1 MRQVLTVLFCF
12 AAFTTALASL
22 PTTHYKQRSTK
33 DAKVL
38 ILGGGVAGVI
48 AARTLYREGIDDFLI
63 IEARN
68 ELGRRMQNYTIGGT
82 QTDNGP
88 ANPILALARKHH
100 VKNQYSDL
108 DGSVTTYD
116 YNGSKDYRDI
126 LNTSIDQFTRII
138 AVAGERVK
146 TQQVDLSLQS
156 AYGITGATPK
166 NLYEAACQYYEVDWV
181 RDFFLS
187 KHAVFP
193 MSHSSGMQVFFLL
206 DFFIL
211 LIITTTHPIDAQPPD
226 RSSWIASAWNNNFTF
241 NTNMSGFSDHNN
253 LCIDQ
258 RGFKTII
265 QAEAADF
272 LQPEQV
278 SLNSV
283 VTTIS
288 YDGDGVTVTLENG
301 TNLTADYVLC
311 TFSLGVLQYGDIAF
325 KPALPSWKVEA
336 IQSMVMATYTKIFLQ
351 FEEKFWFDTE
361 MAVYA
366 DKERGRYPIWQS
378 LDHVKFFPGSG
389 LIFVTVTGDFSL
401 RIESMQD
408 SDVQEEVME
417 VLRAMYP
424 NTAVPDPVAF
434 HFKRWNADPL
444 FRGSYSNWPPS
455 FLPGHS
461 GNLRATVDKRL
472 WFAGEATSLKYFGFL
487 HGAYFEGLNAGE
499 EIAKCIKGFACT
511 ARTHLDSVLDASP
524 YPFVSITP

>member
-1 MRQVLTVLFCF
+1 VSSPITEMRQVLAVLLGF
-12 AAFTTALASL
+12 AAFATALPS
-22 PTTHYKQRSTK
+22 PSSTHYNQRSTK
-33 DAKVL
+33 NAKVL

-48 AARTLYREGIDDFLI
+48 AARTLHRKGIDDFLI
-63 IEARN
+63 VEARN
-68 ELGRRMQNYTIGGT
+68 ELGGRMQNYTIGVPGKQYTVEVGPNWIQGT
-82 QTDNGP
+82 QTGNGT
-88 ANPILALARKHH
+88 ANPILTLARKHH
-100 VKNQYSDL
+100 VKNQYNDL
-108 DGSVTTYD
+108 DDSITTYD
-116 YNGSKDYRDI
+116 YNGFKDYRDI
-126 LNTSIDQFTRII
+126 LNTSIDQFTQI
-138 AVAGERVK
+138 VTDAGERVK

-156 AYGITGATPK
+156 AYGITSATPK
-166 NLYEAACQYYEVDWV
+166 NLYEAACQYYQVDWEY
-181 RDFFLS
+181 
-187 KHAVFP
+187 
-193 MSHSSGMQVFFLL
+193 
-206 DFFIL
+206 
-211 LIITTTHPIDAQPPD
+211 AQAPD
-226 RSSWIASAWNNNFTF
+226 QNSWIASAWNNNFTF
-241 NTNMSGFSDHNN
+241 DTDMGGFSDENN

-272 LQPEQV
+272 LQPDQV

-389 LIFVTVTGDFSL
+389 LVFVTVTGDFSL

-461 GNLRATVDKRL
+461 ENLRATVDKRL

-487 HGAYFEGLNAGE
+487 HGAYFEGLDAGE
-499 EIAKCIKGFACT
+499 GIAKCVEGPAC
-511 ARTHLDSVLDASP
+511 AGRAHLNSVLDASP

>member
-1 MRQVLTVLFCF
+1 MRQVHLAVLLGF
-12 AAFTTALASL
+12 AAFATALPS
-22 PTTHYKQRSTK
+22 PSIDTHDYNHYDRRSTK

-48 AARTLYREGIDDFLI
+48 AARTLHRKGIDDFLI
-63 IEARN
+63 VEARD
-68 ELGRRMQNYTIGGT
+68 ELGGRMQNYTIGVPGKQYTVEVGPNWIQGT
-82 QTDNGP
+82 QTGSGP
-88 ANPILALARKHH
+88 ANPILTLARKHH
-100 VKNQYSDL
+100 VKNQYNDL
-108 DGSVTTYD
+108 DGSITTYD
-116 YNGSKDYRDI
+116 YNGLKDYRDI
-126 LNTSIDQFTRII
+126 LDTSIDQFTQIV
-138 AVAGERVK
+138 ADAGERVK
-146 TQQVDLSLQS
+146 LQQVDLSLQS
-156 AYGITGATPK
+156 AYGITGAKPK
-166 NLYEAACQYYEVDWV
+166 NIYEAACQYYEVDW
-181 RDFFLS
+181 
-187 KHAVFP
+187 A
-193 MSHSSGMQVFFLL
+193 
-206 DFFIL
+206 
-211 LIITTTHPIDAQPPD
+211 PD
-226 RSSWIASAWNNNFTF
+226 QNSWIASAWNNNFTF
-241 NTNMSGFSDHNN
+241 DVDMGGFSDENN

-265 QAEAADF
+265 QAEAVEF

-283 VTTIS
+283 VTTIAYS
-288 YDGDGVTVTLENG
+288 GDGVTVTLENG
-301 TNLTADYVLC
+301 TALTADYVLC
-311 TFSLGVLQYGDIAF
+311 TFSLGVLQYGDVAF
-325 KPALPSWKVEA
+325 KPDLPSWKTEA

-366 DKERGRYPIWQS
+366 DKQRGRYPIWQS

-389 LIFVTVTGDFSL
+389 LVFVTVTGDFSL
-401 RIESMQD
+401 RIEGMED

-424 NTAVPDPVAF
+424 NTTVPDPVAF

-461 GNLRATVDKRL
+461 ENLRASVDKRL

-487 HGAYFEGLNAGE
+487 HGAYFEGLYAGE
-499 EIAKCIKGFACT
+499 DIAKCVEGSACT
-511 ARTHLDSVLDASP
+511 GREHLNSVVDASP

>member
-1 MRQVLTVLFCF
+1 MRQVHLVALLGF
-12 AAFTTALASL
+12 AALATALPSPSTAHNNL
-22 PTTHYKQRSTK
+22 NHRSTK

-48 AARTLYREGIDDFLI
+48 AARTLHQQGIDDFLI
-63 IEARN
+63 VEARN
-68 ELGRRMQNYTIGGT
+68 ELGGRMQNYTIGVPGKQYTVEVGPNWIQGT
-82 QTDNGP
+82 QTGNGP
-88 ANPILALARKHH
+88 ANPILTLARKHH
-100 VKNQYSDL
+100 VKNQYNDL
-108 DGSVTTYD
+108 DGSITTYD
-116 YNGSKDYRDI
+116 YNGLKDYRD
-126 LNTSIDQFTRII
+126 LLDASVDQFSQIV
-138 AVAGERVK
+138 ADAGERVK
-146 TQQVDLSLQS
+146 AQQVDLGLQS

-166 NLYEAACQYYEVDWV
+166 NMYEAACQYYEVDWEY
-181 RDFFLS
+181 
-187 KHAVFP
+187 
-193 MSHSSGMQVFFLL
+193 
-206 DFFIL
+206 
-211 LIITTTHPIDAQPPD
+211 AQAPD
-226 RSSWIASAWNNNFTF
+226 QNSWIASAWNNNFTF
-241 NTNMSGFSDHNN
+241 DVDMGGFSDENN

-283 VTTIS
+283 VTTIAYS
-288 YDGDGVTVTLENG
+288 EDGVTVTLQDG
-301 TNLTADYVLC
+301 TALTADYVLC

-325 KPALPSWKVEA
+325 KPTLPSWKVEA

-351 FEEKFWFDTE
+351 FKEKFWFDTE
-361 MAVYA
+361 MAIYA

-389 LIFVTVTGDFSL
+389 LVFVTVTGDFSL
-401 RIESMQD
+401 RIEGMKD
-408 SDVQEEVME
+408 SDVQDEVME

-424 NTAVPDPVAF
+424 NITVPDPVAF

-461 GNLRATVDKRL
+461 ENLRAAVDTRL
-472 WFAGEATSLKYFGFL
+472 WFAGEATSLKYYGFL
-487 HGAYFEGLNAGE
+487 HGAYFEGLYAGE
-499 EIAKCIKGFACT
+499 EIAKCVNSSTCT
-511 ARTHLDSVLDASP
+511 GRPHLNSVVDASP

>member
-1 MRQVLTVLFCF
+1 MRQVLAVLLGF
-12 AAFTTALASL
+12 AAFATALPS
-22 PTTHYKQRSTK
+22 PSSTHYNQRSTK
-33 DAKVL
+33 NAKVL

-48 AARTLYREGIDDFLI
+48 AARTLHRKGIDDFLI
-63 IEARN
+63 VEARN
-68 ELGRRMQNYTIGGT
+68 ELGGRMQNYTIGVPGKQYTVEVGPNWIQGT
-82 QTDNGP
+82 QTGNGT
-88 ANPILALARKHH
+88 ANPILTLARKHH
-100 VKNQYSDL
+100 VKNQYNDL
-108 DGSVTTYD
+108 DDSITTYD
-116 YNGSKDYRDI
+116 YNGFKDYRDI
-126 LNTSIDQFTRII
+126 LNTSIDQFTQI
-138 AVAGERVK
+138 VTDAGERVK

-156 AYGITGATPK
+156 AYGITSATPK
-166 NLYEAACQYYEVDWV
+166 NLYEAACQYYQVDW
-181 RDFFLS
+181 
-187 KHAVFP
+187 A
-193 MSHSSGMQVFFLL
+193 
-206 DFFIL
+206 
-211 LIITTTHPIDAQPPD
+211 PD
-226 RSSWIASAWNNNFTF
+226 QNSWIASAWNNNFTF
-241 NTNMSGFSDHNN
+241 DTDMGGFSDENN

-272 LQPEQV
+272 LQPDQV

-389 LIFVTVTGDFSL
+389 LVFVTVTGDFSL

-461 GNLRATVDKRL
+461 ENLRATVDKRL

-487 HGAYFEGLNAGE
+487 HGAYFEGLDAGE
-499 EIAKCIKGFACT
+499 GIAKCVEGPAC
-511 ARTHLDSVLDASP
+511 AGRAHLNSVLDASP

>member
-1 MRQVLTVLFCF
+1 MRRVHLAVLLGF
-12 AAFTTALASL
+12 AAFAEALSSPSTA
-22 PTTHYKQRSTK
+22 HNNHRSAK

-48 AARTLYREGIDDFLI
+48 AARTLHRKGIDDFLI
-63 IEARN
+63 VEARN
-68 ELGRRMQNYTIGGT
+68 ELGGRMQDYTIGVPGKQYTIELGPNWIQGT
-82 QTDNGP
+82 QTGNGT
-88 ANPILALARKHH
+88 ANPILMLARKHH
-100 VKNQYSDL
+100 VKNQYNNL

-116 YNGSKDYRDI
+116 YNGFKDY
-126 LNTSIDQFTRII
+126 LNLLDTSVDQFTQVG
-138 AVAGERVK
+138 AVAGGRVE

-156 AYGITGATPK
+156 AYGIIGATPK
-166 NLYEAACQYYEVDWV
+166 NMYEAACQYYQVDWV
-181 RDFFLS
+181 REY
-187 KHAVFP
+187 
-193 MSHSSGMQVFFLL
+193 
-206 DFFIL
+206 
-211 LIITTTHPIDAQPPD
+211 AQAPD
-226 RSSWIASAWNNNFTF
+226 QNSWIASAWNNNFTF
-241 NTNMSGFSDHNN
+241 DVDMGGFSDNNN

-283 VTTIS
+283 VRTIAYS
-288 YDGDGVTVTLENG
+288 GDGVTVTLKNG
-301 TNLTADYVLC
+301 TALTADYVLC
-311 TFSLGVLQYGDIAF
+311 TFSVGVLQYGDIAF
-325 KPALPSWKVEA
+325 EPALPSWKIEA

-351 FEEKFWFDTE
+351 FNEKFWFDTE
-361 MAVYA
+361 MAIYA

-389 LIFVTVTGDFSL
+389 LVFVTVTGDYSL
-401 RIESMQD
+401 RIEGMQD

-424 NTAVPDPVAF
+424 NITVPDPVAF

-461 GNLRATVDKRL
+461 ENLRATVDKSL
-472 WFAGEATSLKYFGFL
+472 WFAGEATTLKYYGFL

-499 EIAKCIKGFACT
+499 EIAKCVEGPACT
-511 ARTHLDSVLDASP
+511 GREHLNSVVDASP

>member
-1 MRQVLTVLFCF
+1 MRQVLTVLFYF
-12 AAFTTALASL
+12 AAFTTALPSL

-48 AARTLYREGIDDFLI
+48 AARTLYHEGIDDFLI

-68 ELGRRMQNYTIGGT
+68 ELGGRMQNYTIGVPGKQYTVELGANWIQGT

-108 DGSVTTYD
+108 DGSVTIYD
-116 YNGSKDYRDI
+116 HNGSKDYRAI
-126 LNTSIDQFTRII
+126 LNTSIYQFTRII

-146 TQQVDLSLQS
+146 TQQVDLSLRS
-156 AYGITGATPK
+156 AYGIAGATPK
-166 NLYEAACQYYEVDWV
+166 NLYEAACQYYQVDWV
-181 RDFFLS
+181 R
-187 KHAVFP
+187 
-193 MSHSSGMQVFFLL
+193 MQVFFLL

-241 NTNMSGFSDHNN
+241 NTNMSGFSDENN

-272 LQPEQV
+272 LQPDQV
-278 SLNSV
+278 SLYSV
-283 VTTIS
+283 VTTIA
-288 YDGDGVTVTLENG
+288 YDRDGVTVTLENG
-301 TNLTADYVLC
+301 TDLTADYVLC

-336 IQSMVMATYTKIFLQ
+336 IQSMVM
-351 FEEKFWFDTE
+351 

-401 RIESMQD
+401 RIEGMRD

-424 NTAVPDPVAF
+424 NTTIPDPVAF
-434 HFKRWNADPL
+434 HPKRWNADPL

-472 WFAGEATSLKYFGFL
+472 WFADEATSLKYFGFL